1 MQSRITNEVLK
12 QAKPI
17 ADTPKPIIIIGE
29 YGSGKSWLAQKIH
42 NASNRSSNPF
52 VSVNCYTLGKN
63 EAQKKIFGYLQFTDN
78 GVKIKDGF
86 FEKGN
91 GGTLFLEGFDTF
103 PERLQ
108 KRIIDTVENH
118 NANHIGSLKQIPI
131 DVRII
136 ISIDVKSYYNAQHKF
151 DLITNTLNIEPYTIN
166 YPPLRER
173 REEIEGMTHDF
184 LKSDISRRYDF
195 AASEISPRAL
205 YLCIRYDWP
214 GNVQQLK
221 NTIEH
226 AAIISS
232 GNMIQPEHL
241 PNSVK
246 QGQPGKEDLE
256 FLENTYTYK
265 IAEKNL
271 IQNVLEIST
280 SLEDSRDQLG
290 LSNENFEEKLQSYQF
305 KPELT

>member
-1 MQSRITNEVLK
+1 MQSRITNEVLR
-12 QAKPI
+12 QVQSI
-17 ADTPKPIIIIGE
+17 ANTRQHIIIIGE
-29 YGSGKSWLAQKIH
+29 YGSGKSWLANKIH
-42 NASNRSSNPF
+42 NASNRGNNPF
-52 VSVNCYTLGKN
+52 VRVNCYTLGKN
-63 EAQKKIFGYLQFTDN
+63 EAQKKMFGYLQFTDN
-78 GVKIKDGF
+78 GVKIKEGL
-86 FEKGN
+86 FEKSN

-103 PERLQ
+103 SERLQ
-108 KRIIDTVENH
+108 KKILDTVENH
-118 NANHIGSLKQIPI
+118 NAHHIGSLKEIPI

-151 DLITNTLNIEPYTIN
+151 DLLTNTLNIEPYTIN

-173 REEIEGMTHDF
+173 REEIDGMVQDF
-184 LKSDISRRYDF
+184 LKSDISRRYNF
-195 AASEISPRAL
+195 AASEISSRAL

-232 GNMIQPEHL
+232 RNIIQTEHL

-246 QGQPGKEDLE
+246 QGQPEKEELE
-256 FLENTYTYK
+256 YLENTYSYR

-271 IQNVLEIST
+271 IQNVLEQSA
-280 SLEDSRDQLG
+280 SFEDSKNILG
-290 LSNENFEEKLQSYQF
+290 LSTDNLEKKLNSYQL
-305 KPELT
+305 KLELT